1 MTASAP
7 VYTASLLSAAN
18 DNKRHRGTVEEM
30 EIRAR
35 FLIAYASRH
44 SPVTVRQLFY
54 AATVAGL
61 PGIQKDDNGYSA
73 IQQQVL
79 KLRRAGR
86 MPYAHIADLTRF
98 MRKPRT
104 HGGIAEALEETAML
118 YRRALW
124 RDLPFHVEVW
134 VEKDA
139 LAGSLTPVTSEFDVP
154 LMVCRGFTSETFAH
168 DAVLEWAHIGKV
180 VHVYHLG
187 DFDRSGQDAANDLE
201 KKLLGFAAE
210 RGLTVFFERLGVT
223 VGQIFSMNLPTREPK
238 RKTVADQRWPWDFAC
253 ELDAIPPDELR
264 AMLRERL
271 ETYIPAAQMKVLTAA
286 EESERSLLHAFAR
299 HAETL

>member
-1 MTASAP
+1 MSAAAP
-7 VYTASLLSAAN
+7 AYTASQLNPAN

-35 FLIAYASRH
+35 FLIAYASKH

-61 PGIQKDDNGYSA
+61 PGIQKDDNGYNA
-73 IQQQVL
+73 VQQQVL
-79 KLRRAGR
+79 KLRRTGR

-104 HGGIAEALEETAML
+104 HGGIAEALEETALL

-124 RDLPFHVEVW
+124 RDQPFHVEVW

-168 DAVLEWAHIGKV
+168 DAVLQWADIGKV

-187 DFDRSGQDAANDLE
+187 DFDRSGQDAAADLE
-201 KKLLGFAAE
+201 KKLAGFAAE
-210 RGLTVFFERLGVT
+210 RGLKVFFERLGVT
-223 VGQIFSMNLPTREPK
+223 LAQIYALDLPTREPK
-238 RKTVADQRWPWDFAC
+238 RKTTADQRWPYSFAC
-253 ELDAIPPDELR
+253 ELDAIPPDRLR
-264 AMLRERL
+264 SMLRERL
-271 ETYIPAAQMKVLTAA
+271 EEYIPAAQMRVLTAA
-286 EESERSLLHAFAR
+286 EDSERTLLHAFAR

>member
-1 MTASAP
+1 MSAVP
-7 VYTASLLSAAN
+7 LYTASLLNHDN
-18 DNKRHRGTVEEM
+18 DNKRHRGTIEEM

-35 FLIAYASRH
+35 FLIDYASKH

-61 PGIQKDDNGYSA
+61 PGIQKDDNGYNA
-73 IQQQVL
+73 VQQQVL
-79 KLRRAGR
+79 KLRRTGR

-104 HGGIAEALEETAML
+104 HGGIAEAMEETAML

-124 RDLPFHVEVW
+124 RDLPWHVEVW

-139 LAGSLTPVTSEFDVP
+139 LAGSLIPVTSKFDVP

-168 DAVLEWAHIGKV
+168 EAVVQWASIGKD

-187 DFDRSGQDAANDLE
+187 DFDRSGQDAAGDLQ
-201 KKLLGFAAE
+201 KKLAGFAAE
-210 RGLTVFFERLGVT
+210 RGLRVFFERLGVT
-223 VGQIFSMNLPTREPK
+223 LEQIQEMNLPTREPK
-238 RKTVADQRWPWDFAC
+238 RKTAADQRWPYDFAC

-264 AMLRERL
+264 SMLWRRL
-271 ETYIPAAQMKVLTAA
+271 EDYIPEEQMNVLKVA
-286 EESERSLLHAFAR
+286 EDSERGLLYAFADR
-299 HAETL
+299 ARTL

>member
-1 MTASAP
+1 MSSP
-7 VYTASLLSAAN
+7 LYQASLLTHAN
-18 DNKRHRGTVEEM
+18 DNKRHRGSIKEM
-30 EIRAR
+30 ETRAR
-35 FLIAYASRH
+35 FLMDYAAKH

-61 PGIQKDDNGYSA
+61 PGIQKDDNGYNA

-86 MPYAHIADLTRF
+86 MPYDHIADLTRF

-104 HGGIAEALEETAML
+104 HHGIAEALEETAAL

-124 RDLPFHVEVW
+124 RDLPWHVEVW

-139 LAGSLTPVTSEFDVP
+139 LAGSLIPVTSKFDVP

-168 DAVLEWAHIGKV
+168 EAVAQWADIGKT

-187 DFDRSGQDAANDLE
+187 DFDRSGQDAAADLE
-201 KKLLGFAAE
+201 KKLAGFAAE
-210 RGLTVFFERLGVT
+210 RGLRVAFERLGVT
-223 VGQIFSMNLPTREPK
+223 LEQIQTMDLPTREPK
-238 RKTVADQRWPWDFAC
+238 RKTAADMRWPHDFAC

-264 AMLRERL
+264 SLLRRRL
-271 ETYIPAAQMKVLTAA
+271 ENYIPDREMAALKAA
-286 EESERSLLHAFAR
+286 EESERGLLYAFAR